1 MHETDPQT
9 EAPPIEGSVME
20 LIEEIEKYLDAVELF
35 RALGHE
41 PSWRSEP
48 GSEGLVIALI
58 SPYIDRV
65 SPV

>member
-1 MHETDPQT
+1 MNETDPQT
-9 EAPPIEGSVME
+9 DALPREYSITE
-20 LIEEIEKYLDAVELF
+20 LITEIEKYLDAVELY

-41 PSWRSEP
+41 PSWRSER
-48 GSEGLVIALI
+48 GSEGPVIALI

>member
-1 MHETDPQT
+1 MNETDPQT
-9 EAPPIEGSVME
+9 DALPRKYLITE
-20 LIEEIEKYLDAVELF
+20 LITEIEKYLDAVELY